1 MTREE
6 FIAFIEM
13 MFPDNIKRE
22 ITEAKLRDVSEK
34 MANLCYDSQDIASS
48 AAGTVQQ
55 PITPTSAAPTI
66 TNGYWA
72 VTIPGTYTNFGNVV
86 LPENNFGFIFKN
98 GTNFILQSVEMPTVQ
113 GKDVLS
119 PIGEDIPKEK
129 AVANYTISK
138 IDQLKSGIEN
148 KDFSIS
154 NNYIEKASTVGQTII
169 LKASSN
175 WKLSS
180 FIEIL
185 ETDTVNRK
193 GSAVAESSAAAEVY
207 FFDVND
213 KYLGYFNKNST
224 SYKILPSE
232 RPNGTVKIRMNSATA
247 YSGDFSV
254 SVDNKINSEAVKNL
268 EKIEDLNNQVKNID
282 GFSSPLN
289 GYVNSSGQLIYV
301 DASSVWRMTDFTKVI
316 TGQKVRL
323 TSTTALTGAAYPLFG
338 YDKNFQPIL
347 SLLPRGTHSNVEV
360 VVPSG
365 IDYLIGSGNN
375 TSPLKLEL
383 TSFNQSVINQNEIVL
398 PLINSVFIPSK
409 IYSKSGEAI
418 SFNINGIVNKHP
430 NDYSRDVFFN
440 YPNGNEDFLKVI
452 PTTDFVVPIRERLL
466 NQNSIILG
474 NLNVK
479 VKSTATNPS
488 TPHYFIH
495 LGDSTVRCFQNS
507 NIEGAIVN
515 ELSRRLKGDG
525 TSITPDN
532 APVPLVMSNIHFIGT
547 LGDQPVKHEGRGG
560 WSFNDYL
567 TAQNKSGSTNAF
579 WNPNTNAF
587 DLNYYLTQNSFSQI
601 STTGDNLTILCQ
613 LGWNDVFTRTLT
625 QIESDVK
632 AFLNSVRTSKSS
644 IKVKLI
650 SMQLPPYD
658 VYKSYTGTREQ
669 SYVSTMQK
677 VMSIAKLYEK
687 IALDGNYSSWVEHIS
702 YMPTFFP
709 ENSYPSQ
716 EIQVNKRSVVT
727 HKVYTDDVHPNA
739 IGYAQMADTL
749 FYNIIYNYC

>member
-1 MTREE
+1 
-6 FIAFIEM
+6 
-13 MFPDNIKRE
+13 
-22 ITEAKLRDVSEK
+22 
-34 MANLCYDSQDIASS
+34 MAIDRN
-48 AAGTVQQ
+48 
-55 PITPTSAAPTI
+55 
-66 TNGYWA
+66 
-72 VTIPGTYTNFGNVV
+72 VTININDISPSANTAYVDAGKENKVYNKAQVNELVEDLREGTLGSISPSQTLQQLNALPDGNYYASEAGNYAFGVNVPVGWQYRFNKTSSTWKV
-86 LPENNFGFIFKN
+86 LTK
-98 GTNFILQSVEMPTVQ
+98 VEMPTIEGV
-113 GKDVLS
+113 DEIS
-119 PIGEDIPKEK
+119 PIGEDVPKEK

-148 KDFSIS
+148 KDFTITNS
-154 NNYIEKASTVGQTII
+154 YIEKASTVGQTVI

-180 FIEIL
+180 FIDIL
-185 ETDTVNRK
+185 ETDIINRK

-213 KYLGYFNKNST
+213 KYLGCINKNST

-232 RPNGTVKIRMNSATA
+232 RPTGTVKIRTNSATA
-247 YSGDFSV
+247 YSGEFSI
-254 SVDNKINSEAVKNL
+254 SIDNKINSEAVKNL
-268 EKIEDLNNQVKNID
+268 EKIQDLNHQVKTID
-282 GFSSPLN
+282 GFSASLN
-289 GYVNSSGQLIYV
+289 GYVNSSGQLV
-301 DASSVWRMTDFTKVI
+301 NVESSSVWRMTDFTKVI
-316 TGQKVRL
+316 TSQKVRL
-323 TSTTALTGAAYPLFG
+323 TSITALTGAAYPLFG

-347 SLLPRGTHSNVEV
+347 SLLPRGAHSNVEV

-365 IDYLIGSGNN
+365 IDYLIACGNN

-409 IYSKSGEAI
+409 IYAKSGEPI
-418 SFNINGIVNKHP
+418 SFNINGVVNKHP

-440 YPNGNEDFLKVI
+440 YPNGNEDFLRVT
-452 PTTDFVVPIRERLL
+452 PTADFVVPIRERLL
-466 NQNSIILG
+466 NQNSIVLG

-479 VKSTATNPS
+479 VKGSVNNPS
-488 TPHYFIH
+488 APHYFIH
-495 LGDSTVRCFQNS
+495 FGDSTVRCFQNS

-532 APVPLVMSNIHFIGT
+532 APVPLAMSNIHFIGT
-547 LGDQPVKHEGRGG
+547 LGDQAVKHEGRGG

-567 TAQNKSGSTNAF
+567 TVQNKSGSANAF

-601 STTGDNLTILCQ
+601 SSSGDNLTILSQ
-613 LGWNDVFTRTLT
+613 LGWNDVFTRTLG

-632 AFLNSVRTSKSS
+632 LFLNTVKTSKSL

-650 SMQLPPYD
+650 SMQLPPAD

-669 SYVSTMQK
+669 SYISTMQK
-677 VMSIAKLYEK
+677 VMSIARLYEK
-687 IALDGNYSSWVEHIS
+687 IALDSNYSAWVEHIS
-702 YMPTFFP
+702 YMATFFP
-709 ENSYPSQ
+709 NGSYPSQ
-716 EIQVNKRSVVT
+716 DLAFNNRSSAT
-727 HKVYTDDVHPNA
+727 HKVYTDDVHPTA
-739 IGYAQMADTL
+739 VGYAQMADTL
-749 FYNIIYNYC
+749 FYNILYNYC